1 MMVSRK
7 TGNPSRTAVDLAEKA
22 AGAADGI
29 DAARVAVEVNPQDL
43 QARQDLALALF
54 AIGEEAD
61 AMNQLLESIRIDRD
75 WNDTAARTQLLEF
88 FKTLGPANQN
98 VIRARRQLSTMLF
111 S

>member
-1 MMVSRK
+1 MRDIASARDIVDQLDDGFREK
-7 TGNPSRTAVDLAEKA
+7 PAIQAAVAVDLAEKA

-29 DAARVAVEVNPQDL
+29 DAARVAVEVNPDL

-75 WNDTAARTQLLEF
+75 
-88 FKTLGPANQN
+88 
-98 VIRARRQLSTMLF
+98 
-111 S
+111 